1 MHGGAGEQVSQ
12 PTRIWRN
19 ARLATL
25 AAGQPGLGIVEHGA
39 IAARD
44 GRIVYA
50 GPETELPAALRRQAP
65 KSSTA
70 KAAGSRPA

>member
-1 MHGGAGEQVSQ
+1 MAAEAKHRSRA
-12 PTRIWRN
+12 TRVWRN

-25 AAGQPGLGIVEHGA
+25 APELPGLGIVERGA

-50 GPETELPAALRRQAP
+50 GPEADLPAAATPAP
-65 KSSTA
+65 RSSTA